1 MNELLNPVKRLDRTV
16 VTRITKQECDSQKGE
31 KISYSEIPD
40 VVPNPVNE
48 KKFIFDGY
56 VPKKDLINFIIN
68 QRKIEIPE
76 NVEYI
81 SDFML
86 KQIPF
91 WHRIQGMT
99 IALCT
104 GTGTGKTTFIRE
116 LAKFTGEKIL
126 LLTNRVTNR
135 KQVEH
140 YVNCEGGLNNL
151 DIMNYQS
158 LKTISGSISLLNRYS
173 FLVADEAHYYL
184 SDSSFNPDTN
194 IHFQSI
200 MNATFPIKIFMTA
213 TSERIVPQI
222 LEKMLRDAKWN
233 QMLVMQK
240 FLQYECINRKSN
252 IRKIVAFSQL
262 ASLYFEIENSDFQ
275 WMVYVKNVAQGNE
288 IKKDL
293 LKRGITVDFLCRE
306 SIDDEMSEEEKNIL
320 NNLIKTKSFSSK
332 VLVTTILLDNGVDV
346 VMPSLKAMAIL
357 LWDSVEL
364 VQIIGRKRCHSSND
378 WFDIYLYEED
388 YRTLKAT
395 ICNRMGKKNQLNQT
409 EKMLNSGVFDPR
421 WIKPG
426 KEYDVERYKVF
437 WNDIQ
442 SRIKFNHLYKI
453 ETTDEI
459 NELYKYLEYDH
470 PIDYK
475 VEIIRKKFACVPQVV
490 YAKEQDAKVFL
501 LDLVPFSNCYFLRK
515 DKEKILD
522 FRKVFTRNK
531 IKFFGKDSVHERSG
545 RPYSMKKIKQ
555 VCSEL
560 NLPINITEDP
570 KGYLINIEKR

>member
-16 VTRITKQECDSQKGE
+16 VTRIPKQEFDSQKRE
-31 KISYSEIPD
+31 NISYPEIPD
-40 VVPNPVNE
+40 VVPNPVHENNYT
-48 KKFIFDGY
+48 FDGY

-99 IALCT
+99 IIIST
-104 GTGTGKTTFIRE
+104 GTGTGKSTFIRE

-158 LKTISGSISLLNRYS
+158 LKTISGSISFLNRYS

-200 MNATFPIKIFMTA
+200 MNATFPIKFFMTA

-233 QMLVMQK
+233 QMQVMQK

-262 ASLYFEIENSDFQ
+262 ASLYYEIQKSDHQ
-275 WMVYVKNVAQGNE
+275 WMIYVKNIAQGNE

-293 LKRGITVDFLCRE
+293 LKKGFL
-306 SIDDEMSEEEKNIL
+306 
-320 NNLIKTKSFSSK
+320 
-332 VLVTTILLDNGVDV
+332 
-346 VMPSLKAMAIL
+346 
-357 LWDSVEL
+357 
-364 VQIIGRKRCHSSND
+364 
-378 WFDIYLYEED
+378 
-388 YRTLKAT
+388 
-395 ICNRMGKKNQLNQT
+395 
-409 EKMLNSGVFDPR
+409 
-421 WIKPG
+421 
-426 KEYDVERYKVF
+426 
-437 WNDIQ
+437 
-442 SRIKFNHLYKI
+442 
-453 ETTDEI
+453 
-459 NELYKYLEYDH
+459 
-470 PIDYK
+470 
-475 VEIIRKKFACVPQVV
+475 
-490 YAKEQDAKVFL
+490 
-501 LDLVPFSNCYFLRK
+501 
-515 DKEKILD
+515 
-522 FRKVFTRNK
+522 
-531 IKFFGKDSVHERSG
+531 
-545 RPYSMKKIKQ
+545 
-555 VCSEL
+555 
-560 NLPINITEDP
+560 
-570 KGYLINIEKR
+570 